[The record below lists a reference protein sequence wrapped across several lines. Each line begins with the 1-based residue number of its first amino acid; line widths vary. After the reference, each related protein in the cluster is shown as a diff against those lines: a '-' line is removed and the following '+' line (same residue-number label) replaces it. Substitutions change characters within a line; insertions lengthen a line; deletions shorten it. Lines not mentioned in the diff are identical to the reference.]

1 MAEQD
6 RMADDGDSIFDEEPE
21 AAGSAPAPVDG
32 LAAVVAEFLP
42 LDGRRV
48 SGDPPLTPAEEE
60 RRLELREWLEYEF
73 GVGNPPL
80 GGSQRGSLR
89 VPSQLK
95 VRVRGA
101 KSPDARLANLSAG
114 GAFLATDDVI
124 APGSRLELEIERD
137 GAPAIA
143 VSAEVR
149 WGREIANMDGPCG
162 AGIAFAD
169 VDDDTF
175 LALERLVH
183 DPLRSRARPAA

>member
-1 MAEQD
+1 
-6 RMADDGDSIFDEEPE
+6 
-21 AAGSAPAPVDG
+21 VG
-32 LAAVVAEFLP
+32 LE
-42 LDGRRV
+42 
-48 SGDPPLTPAEEE
+48 SE
-60 RRLELREWLEYEF
+60 
-73 GVGNPPL
+73 VGGGKPPL
-80 GGSQRGSLR
+80 GVAQRGALR
-89 VPSQLK
+89 GPSQLTG
-95 VRVRGA
+95 RVRGA
-101 KSPDARLANLSAG
+101 KSPDARLANRAAG

-149 WGREIANMDGPCG
+149 GGREIANMDGPCG

-183 DPLRSRARPAA
+183 DTLRSRARPAA